1 MYMLISMELRVLS
14 SRTHLVRWFI
24 IFVFYHVI
32 PGGVVPC
39 RTLSEA
45 ATMATCYSSAWEAKV
60 TTSVWWVWHHQ
71 VSITESHDLF
81 YIHGNRYQRLHLVGN
96 TLLQGVL

>member
-1 MYMLISMELRVLS
+1 MTFVL
-14 SRTHLVRWFI
+14 
-24 IFVFYHVI
+24 YHVI
-32 PGGVVPC
+32 LGGVVPT

-71 VSITESHDLF
+71 VSVILNHDLSVVSMVTGIQDCTQWRIP
-81 YIHGNRYQRLHLVGN
+81 YYRKLYDQRYHVIPCDIRLHH
-96 TLLQGVL
+96 GV